1 MAKAVKEA
9 NSGAQAED
17 EESDAEW
24 YKKEVGEEPDEGNI
38 YFLHKYPKR
47 CVFYIS

>member
-9 NSGAQAED
+9 NIDGERSN

-24 YKKEVGEEPDEGNI
+24 YKQEVGEEPDE
-38 YFLHKYPKR
+38 
-47 CVFYIS
+47 CE